1 MKFMNKTGMI
11 FDKIIDYA
19 MLASAI
25 MVVLLAVVVSED
37 VIVRKLFD
45 FTWPPLFEI
54 VEYTLLW
61 MTFLGTAWILRKG
74 THIRMDSI
82 LGRLSTKNQSLI
94 NTITSILCAFLL
106 AGMTFYTIKLTV
118 YDYQT
123 HFQLATILN
132 PVKWP
137 IEIVVPFG
145 FFLLFV
151 QSVRNANSSLSAYKA
166 LTKPGTAVVPAA
178 LPGKEQA

>member
-1 MKFMNKTGMI
+1 MKFMNKVGSV
-11 FDKIIDYA
+11 FDKIIDYS

-54 VEYTLLW
+54 VEYSLLW

-82 LGRLSTKNQSLI
+82 VGRLSAKNQSLV
-94 NTITSILCAFLL
+94 NCITSIMCAVLL
-106 AGMTFYTIKLTV
+106 AGMVFYTIKLTV
-118 YDYQT
+118 FDFQT
-123 HFQLATILN
+123 HFILASILN

-151 QSVRNANSSLSAYKA
+151 QSIRNANGSLAAYKTLA
-166 LTKPGTAVVPAA
+166 KPVVETPAA
-178 LPGKEQA
+178 VPTKEQA